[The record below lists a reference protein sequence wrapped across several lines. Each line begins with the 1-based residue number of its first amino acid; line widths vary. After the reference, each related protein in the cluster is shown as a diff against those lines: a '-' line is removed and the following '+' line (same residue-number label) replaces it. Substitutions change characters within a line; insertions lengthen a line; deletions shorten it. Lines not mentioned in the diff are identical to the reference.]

1 MIRVLAQRLYEE
13 RTWPFQLARYL
24 SIGSFV
30 FCVDFGLFAL
40 LLRAH
45 WPLMLVTTTSF
56 GVGVAT
62 HFTLNKYVNFRAH
75 ERPVHHQAS
84 TYGVVVFACWLITLG
99 VVKVAVSF
107 GMPPLVGKLIAVAV
121 NVPIGF
127 LGHRYLTFGRG
138 IVHAFRLARDDRVR
152 DDEA

>member
-1 MIRVLAQRLYEE
+1 MIRVARRLYEE

-24 SIGSFV
+24 SIGAFV

-45 WPLMLVTTTSF
+45 WPLMLAATASY

-75 ERPVHHQAS
+75 DRPVHHQAS
-84 TYGVVVFACWLITLG
+84 TYGAIVFTCWLITLL
-99 VVKVAVSF
+99 VVNVAVGF
-107 GMPPLVGKLIAVAV
+107 GIPALGAKLIAVAI

-127 LGHRYLTFGRG
+127 LGHRHLTFGRG
-138 IVHAFRLARDDRVR
+138 ILHLLRLGAWRSGQDDK
-152 DDEA
+152 D